1 MKKYDIIGM
10 ISFST
15 FMLVMIVLFILKF
28 MEG

>member
-10 ISFST
+10 ISFGT

>member
-10 ISFST
+10 VSFGA

>member
-10 ISFST
+10 VSFSA